1 MAQLWG
7 HPKIRVSQQ
16 PRLCRS
22 WTGLRSRCY
31 SHPAHPPAR
40 LLILKTAQ
48 RAAITPP
55 HQAPNVPGQ
64 PPRGGGNSRPGDPP
78 QGQGL
83 SWARTQKSRPS
94 HGLTPS
100 VLTRRQWRPF
110 TGTGQTGLLGPPAL
124 RNHRHKP
131 HGAPTVHCLPG
142 LDCFNLEQS
151 EQNILLTSFCFPPPS
166 SPTNYLK
173 TYF

>member
-40 LLILKTAQ
+40 LLILKTAR
-48 RAAITPP
+48 RAAITPH

-64 PPRGGGNSRPGDPP
+64 PPRGGGNIRPGDPP
-78 QGQGL
+78 LGQGL
-83 SWARTQKSRPS
+83 SWARTQKSRA
-94 HGLTPS
+94 
-100 VLTRRQWRPF
+100 LTRADTICSHSETVEATHRDRPDRPP
-110 TGTGQTGLLGPPAL
+110 GSPGPQEPQTQTPWSPNSALPARTRL
-124 RNHRHKP
+124 
-131 HGAPTVHCLPG
+131 
-142 LDCFNLEQS
+142 F
-151 EQNILLTSFCFPPPS
+151 
-166 SPTNYLK
+166 
-173 TYF
+173 